1 MAHIQ
6 EVPTTLGSTPHPD
19 PNPKPGT
26 SNPQPP
32 IDSHTEISPE
42 PPVSDLA
49 VALSKLADSLSGPKT
64 SGGWTKV

>member
-6 EVPTTLGSTPHPD
+6 EVPMTLGSTPHPD
-19 PNPKPGT
+19 PNPEPST

-32 IDSHTEISPE
+32 IDSHTKISPE

-49 VALSKLADSLSGPKT
+49 VALLKLADSLFGPKT
-64 SGGWTKV
+64 SGSRTKV